1 MAEKGARKPDGRLGR
16 SERSRAA
23 VAEALL
29 ALVEEGDLRPTAPRI
44 AARAGVSLRLVF
56 HHFKDLEAVFAEAS
70 RRQLERVI
78 PTLRTVPADGPLD
91 ERVEAFVAERTRLY
105 DRVFTTWRAA
115 SLQEPFSTEISRR
128 MGIVRAY
135 LRSEIERIFARE
147 IARAKPAERRTLI
160 AQLSAAASM
169 THYTELRE
177 RENLSADEARRV
189 IARSLNDRLAKRPV

>member
-1 MAEKGARKPDGRLGR
+1 MAEKARKPDGRLGR

-78 PTLRTVPADGPLD
+78 PTLRTVPAEGALADRIG
-91 ERVEAFVAERTRLY
+91 AFVAERTRLY
-105 DRVFTTWRAA
+105 ENVGTTWRAA
-115 SLQEPFSTEISRR
+115 CLQEPFSTEISRR
-128 MGIVRAY
+128 MGIVRTY
-135 LRSEIERIFARE
+135 LRAEIERVFAKE
-147 IARAKPAERRTLI
+147 IAKAKPAERKALI

-169 THYTELRE
+169 SHFTELRDVE
-177 RENLSADEARRV
+177 SLSADDARRV
-189 IARSLNDRLAKRPV
+189 MARALTDRLR